1 MKSIFKSKTFWVS
14 IVWVIFNLANY
25 FGYGFEYMDAEGV
38 VNQDWGSVANAVF
51 GGVMIVLRV
60 LTNKGVYIVKQ

>member
-25 FGYGFEYMDAEGV
+25 FGYGFEYTDAEGV
-38 VNQDWGSVANAVF
+38 VDQDWGNIVNAVF
-51 GGVMIVLRV
+51 GGMMIVLRV